1 MMLCRGIH
9 VYMWLC
15 INEYEYTGINV
26 DSDTLSNEVIEEI

>member
-26 DSDTLSNEVIEEI
+26 YMLP